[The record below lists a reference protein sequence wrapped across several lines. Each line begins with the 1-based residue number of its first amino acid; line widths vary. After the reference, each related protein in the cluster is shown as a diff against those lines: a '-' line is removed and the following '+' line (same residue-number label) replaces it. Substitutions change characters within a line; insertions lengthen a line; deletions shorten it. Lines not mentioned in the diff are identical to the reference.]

1 MPSDLDRL
9 KTALAGKFEIEREIG
24 AGGMAVV
31 YLAHDLKNNR
41 KVAVKVLR
49 PELAAVVGGDRFL
62 NEIKVTAN
70 LQHAHILPLF
80 ESGETD
86 GFVYY
91 VMPFVEGESLRDRL
105 RREGPLPTSDVARV
119 LGQVAD
125 ALSYAHARGVLHRDI
140 KPDNVMVSGRNAM
153 VMDFGVARAVTEATD
168 QAALTTAG
176 MAIGTPAYMAPEQ
189 AAADPEIDHRADI
202 YALGILGYELLT
214 GATPFEDRPPHQ
226 ILVAQMTEDPEAIT
240 SRRSDVPAVLADVVM
255 RSLEKDISKRWTT
268 GEEIVQRLESLET
281 PEITPSPA
289 GTGFR
294 VGKRIIAG
302 LVGVAVT
309 IAIVLTVLGRGENSP
324 AAVSSTSIAIFPF
337 TVRGGADLDYLGE
350 GMVNLLARSLDGA
363 GDLRSVDA
371 RAVLA
376 AIRQQTAQVLDP
388 DDARDV
394 AQRLGAGLYVL
405 GDIVQVGTQIRIDAA
420 LYDFRA
426 APAPIGQASVDGVPD
441 NLLSMVDQVAAQLLA
456 SGVAPASRVVQVA
469 AVTTDSLS
477 ALKAYLQGEQLFRVG
492 QYGEAVEAFQNA
504 VAVDSQFALAFYRLS
519 VAAEWA
525 LNPVL
530 ARVAAEGAV
539 RHAERLSQHDRR
551 LLDALLATRDGDD
564 ERAERLFRSIVQ
576 TWPQDVEAWSQLGEV
591 QFHFGPLRGRPFE
604 DSWVTFERV
613 LTFEPDHVGALVH
626 LSRIATRLAD
636 TVGVDTL
643 SRRIGELNPDGDRTF
658 ETDLSRALVLNDAD
672 RIDELLERFRSLPEV
687 DMPAAAW
694 GSLIW
699 SDYFEEAESF
709 LTVMMADGHSAE
721 VRALGYVHRAYA
733 RLVQGRRD
741 EAQSDIDVAE
751 TFDQA
756 IGLTH
761 RALITLHPFA
771 QTNSVELQELVVDL
785 MAWDADA
792 VPPSAMTNAHFN
804 IHDGLYPAIRLYLLG
819 VTRAR
824 LAQFEQAVRAS
835 ERLLQLGGN
844 VEAVRISEALSLSID
859 ANIALARGD
868 SIGALR
874 ILESQAPIGHY
885 EIAMFSAVAGLTADR
900 FLRAILLED
909 AGRLQEAAEA
919 YQSFED
925 FNLHDRP
932 FAAPSY
938 LRLGRL
944 AEREGRFSEARAHYE
959 RFLYLWSDPDPEF
972 QSLVDEAREALLR
985 LG

>member
-1 MPSDLDRL
+1 M
-9 KTALAGKFEIEREIG
+9 
-24 AGGMAVV
+24 
-31 YLAHDLKNNR
+31 
-41 KVAVKVLR
+41 
-49 PELAAVVGGDRFL
+49 
-62 NEIKVTAN
+62 
-70 LQHAHILPLF
+70 
-80 ESGETD
+80 
-86 GFVYY
+86 
-91 VMPFVEGESLRDRL
+91 
-105 RREGPLPTSDVARV
+105 
-119 LGQVAD
+119 
-125 ALSYAHARGVLHRDI
+125 
-140 KPDNVMVSGRNAM
+140 
-153 VMDFGVARAVTEATD
+153 
-168 QAALTTAG
+168 
-176 MAIGTPAYMAPEQ
+176 
-189 AAADPEIDHRADI
+189 
-202 YALGILGYELLT
+202 
-214 GATPFEDRPPHQ
+214 
-226 ILVAQMTEDPEAIT
+226 
-240 SRRSDVPAVLADVVM
+240 
-255 RSLEKDISKRWTT
+255 
-268 GEEIVQRLESLET
+268 
-281 PEITPSPA
+281 
-289 GTGFR
+289 
-294 VGKRIIAG
+294 
-302 LVGVAVT
+302 
-309 IAIVLTVLGRGENSP
+309 
-324 AAVSSTSIAIFPF
+324 
-337 TVRGGADLDYLGE
+337 
-350 GMVNLLARSLDGA
+350 
-363 GDLRSVDA
+363 
-371 RAVLA
+371 
-376 AIRQQTAQVLDP
+376 LDP

-420 LYDFRA
+420 LYDFQA

-441 NLLSMVDQVAAQLLA
+441 NLLAMVDQVAAQLLA

-492 QYGEAVEAFQNA
+492 QYAQAVEAFQNA

-604 DSWVTFERV
+604 DSWATFERV

-636 TVGVDTL
+636 SVGVDTL

-687 DMPAAAW
+687 DMPGAAW

-709 LTVMMADGHSAE
+709 LTLMMAEGHSAEGHSAE
-721 VRALGYVHRAYA
+721 VRALGSVHRAYA
-733 RLVQGRRD
+733 RLVHGRRD

-756 IGLTH
+756 IGLTN

-785 MAWDADA
+785 MAWDALA
-792 VPPSAMTNAHFN
+792 VTPSATTNAHFN
-804 IHDGLYPAIRLYLLG
+804 IHEGLYPAIRLYLLG

-824 LAQFEQAVRAS
+824 LAHFEQAVRAS

-859 ANIALARGD
+859 AHIALARGD

-900 FLRAILLED
+900 FLRAILLE
-909 AGRLQEAAEA
+909 A
-919 YQSFED
+919 
-925 FNLHDRP
+925 LHLIGEGFTDKEVVD
-932 FAAPSY
+932 APSY
-938 LRLGRL
+938 VALPG
-944 AEREGRFSEARAHYE
+944 SAH
-959 RFLYLWSDPDPEF
+959 
-972 QSLVDEAREALLR
+972 LVPVSVLLR
-985 LG
+985 LLVEHPQRVHVPVADELVQPFAFLG